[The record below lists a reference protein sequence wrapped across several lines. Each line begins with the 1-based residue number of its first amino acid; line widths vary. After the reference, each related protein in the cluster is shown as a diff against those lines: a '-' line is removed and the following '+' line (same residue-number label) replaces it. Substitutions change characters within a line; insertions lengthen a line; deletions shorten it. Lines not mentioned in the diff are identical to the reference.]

1 MQQLLELGLSGRT
14 GRFDVSAPNAKC
26 QRTPPVGGARAGRVC
41 GGCHDAICASKRHRI
56 GPWFGAVDVAH
67 PLSASL
73 GSEQPKEAEPLRRML
88 IAVVAM
94 FLQQTC
100 GSVGRVLPAVLA
112 PLIILELHADAS
124 WIGVYFALTAV
135 AALIGQLGSGG
146 FIIRHGAIRM
156 SQIALLSTGAG
167 MAVAIIG
174 GGAGFVLSALVGNG
188 IAAVA
193 TPASSQLLGRWAVRR
208 YAPFAF
214 SITQTAIPAGILLGG
229 SLGPVLAQSVGWR
242 GTMLASAG
250 MCWVFALLLQPL
262 HGRLDT
268 DPLPTHAIQLSD
280 FRTTITS
287 VLAVRELRALSFA
300 CFAFNGLQ
308 AVFTAY
314 FVTYLTAL
322 GYDLVAA
329 GSLFS
334 VVIAI
339 AIPCRILW
347 GWVGGFYV
355 APRLVMAGLAFGM
368 AISAVATGAFTMT
381 WTAVAIGAVTG
392 VLSATAMS
400 WHGILLSESARLAPF
415 GRAGAVTGGV
425 LSFGQMGAFLLPAT
439 FSLLLRV
446 TGGYAVGW
454 SVCAIPAVLVGLNL
468 LRVRGDPN
476 VAQRRRP

>member
-1 MQQLLELGLSGRT
+1 
-14 GRFDVSAPNAKC
+14 
-26 QRTPPVGGARAGRVC
+26 
-41 GGCHDAICASKRHRI
+41 
-56 GPWFGAVDVAH
+56 
-67 PLSASL
+67 
-73 GSEQPKEAEPLRRML
+73 ML

-112 PLIILELHADAS
+112 PLIILELHADPS
-124 WIGVYFALTAV
+124 WVGAYFGLVAI

-156 SQIALLSTGAG
+156 SQIALLSVGGG

-174 GGAGFVLSALVGNG
+174 GAAGFVLSALIGNG

-214 SITQTAIPAGILLGG
+214 SVTQTAIPAGILLGG
-229 SLGPVLAQSVGWR
+229 SLGPTLAQSLGWR
-242 GTMLASAG
+242 GTMMVSAAA
-250 MCWVFALLLQPL
+250 CWCFALLLQPL

-268 DPLPTHAIQLSD
+268 DPSPSHPIHLSD
-280 FRTTITS
+280 FRTTITG
-287 VLAVRELRALSFA
+287 VLAVPDLRALSFA

-308 AVFTAY
+308 AVFIAY
-314 FVTYLTAL
+314 FVTYLVAL

-329 GSLFS
+329 GALFS
-334 VVIAI
+334 SAIAI

-347 GWVGGFYV
+347 GWVGSFYV
-355 APRLVMAGLAFGM
+355 APRVVMAWLAFGM
-368 AISAVATGAFTMT
+368 AASVALTGTQNAAWSALGIGLV
-381 WTAVAIGAVTG
+381 TA

-400 WHGILLSESARLAPF
+400 WHGILLSEAARLAPA

-425 LSFGQMGAFLLPAT
+425 LSFGQMGAFLCPSV
-439 FSLLLRV
+439 FSLLLRL
-446 TGGYAVGW
+446 TGSYAAGW
-454 SVCAIPAVLVGLNL
+454 AVCAIPAVLVGMDL
-468 LRVRGDPN
+468 LRRQDSG
-476 VAQRRRP
+476 ARPLA

>member
-1 MQQLLELGLSGRT
+1 
-14 GRFDVSAPNAKC
+14 
-26 QRTPPVGGARAGRVC
+26 
-41 GGCHDAICASKRHRI
+41 
-56 GPWFGAVDVAH
+56 
-67 PLSASL
+67 
-73 GSEQPKEAEPLRRML
+73 ML

-112 PLIILELHADAS
+112 PLIILELHADPS
-124 WIGVYFALTAV
+124 WVGVYFALTAV

-156 SQIALLSTGAG
+156 SQIALFSVGGG

-174 GGAGFVLSALVGNG
+174 GAVGFVLSALVGNG

-208 YAPFAF
+208 YAPLAF

-229 SLGPVLAQSVGWR
+229 SLGPLLAQSLGWR
-242 GTMLASAG
+242 GTMLVSAAA
-250 MCWVFALLLQPL
+250 CWLFALLLQPL

-268 DPLPTHAIQLSD
+268 EATPTHAIHLSD
-280 FRTTITS
+280 FRTTITG
-287 VLAVRELRALSFA
+287 VLAAPELRALSFA

-308 AVFTAY
+308 AVFIAY

-329 GSLFS
+329 GALFS
-334 VVIAI
+334 TVIAI

-347 GWVGGFYV
+347 GWVGSFYV
-355 APRLVMAGLAFGM
+355 APRFVMAGLAFGM
-368 AISAVATGAFTMT
+368 AASVVLTGAFTAA
-381 WTAVAIGAVTG
+381 WPALAIGVVTG
-392 VLSATAMS
+392 ALSATAMS
-400 WHGILLSESARLAPF
+400 WHGILLSESARLAPA

-425 LSFGQMGAFLLPAT
+425 LSFGQMGAFLCPAV

-446 TGGYAVGW
+446 TGGYAAGW
-454 SVCAIPAVLVGLNL
+454 AACAIPAVLVGVDL
-468 LRVRGDPN
+468 LRRWPP
-476 VAQRRRP
+476 AARRNER

>member
-1 MQQLLELGLSGRT
+1 VT
-14 GRFDVSAPNAKC
+14 
-26 QRTPPVGGARAGRVC
+26 
-41 GGCHDAICASKRHRI
+41 
-56 GPWFGAVDVAH
+56 
-67 PLSASL
+67 
-73 GSEQPKEAEPLRRML
+73 RML

-112 PLIILELHADAS
+112 PLIIRELHADAA
-124 WIGVYFALTAV
+124 WVGVYFALMAI
-135 AALIGQLGSGG
+135 AALVGQLGSGG

-156 SQIALLSTGAG
+156 SQVALLSTGAG

-174 GGAGFVLSALVGNG
+174 GGAGFVLSALIGNG

-193 TPASSQLLGRWAVRR
+193 TPASSQLLGRWAIRR

-214 SITQTAIPAGILLGG
+214 SIAQTAIPAGILLAG
-229 SLGPVLAQSVGWR
+229 SLGPILAQSLGWR
-242 GTMLASAG
+242 GTMLVSAA
-250 MCWVFALLLQPL
+250 MCWLFALLLQPL

-268 DPLPTHAIQLSD
+268 DPEPSHPIHLSD
-280 FRTTITS
+280 FVTTVTG
-287 VLAVRELRALSFA
+287 VLAVPELRALSFA

-314 FVTYLTAL
+314 FVTDLTAL

-334 VVIAI
+334 MVIAI

-347 GWVGGFYV
+347 GWVGSFYV
-355 APRLVMAGLAFGM
+355 APRLVMAGLAIGM
-368 AISAVATGAFTMT
+368 AVSAIATGTFTPT
-381 WTAVAIGAVTG
+381 WGALAIGLVTS

-439 FSLLLRV
+439 FSLLLRL
-446 TGGYAVGW
+446 TGGYAAGW
-454 SVCAIPAVLVGLNL
+454 AVCAIPAILVGINL
-468 LRVRGDPN
+468 LRSKSLV
-476 VAQRRRP
+476 

>member
-1 MQQLLELGLSGRT
+1 
-14 GRFDVSAPNAKC
+14 
-26 QRTPPVGGARAGRVC
+26 
-41 GGCHDAICASKRHRI
+41 
-56 GPWFGAVDVAH
+56 
-67 PLSASL
+67 
-73 GSEQPKEAEPLRRML
+73 ML

-112 PLIILELHADAS
+112 PLIIQELHADPS
-124 WIGVYFALTAV
+124 WVGVYFGLVAI

-156 SQIALLSTGAG
+156 SQIALLSTGGG
-167 MAVAIIG
+167 MAVAIV
-174 GGAGFVLSALVGNG
+174 GGATGFVLSALVGNG

-214 SITQTAIPAGILLGG
+214 SVTQTAIPAGILLGG
-229 SLGPVLAQSVGWR
+229 SLGPALAQSLGWR
-242 GTMLASAG
+242 GTMLVSA
-250 MCWVFALLLQPL
+250 MACWCFALLLQLL

-268 DPLPTHAIQLSD
+268 EAEPTHKIYLSD
-280 FRTTITS
+280 FRTTITG

-308 AVFTAY
+308 AVFIAY
-314 FVTYLTAL
+314 FVTYLVSF

-329 GSLFS
+329 GALFS

-347 GWVGGFYV
+347 GWVGSFYI

-368 AISAVATGAFTMT
+368 AVTVVLTGAFTAA
-381 WTAVAIGAVTG
+381 WSSVSIGIVTG

-400 WHGILLSESARLAPF
+400 WHGILLSESARLAPI

-425 LSFGQMGAFLLPAT
+425 LSFGQMGAFLCPSVFA
-439 FSLLLRV
+439 LLLLM
-446 TGGYAVGW
+446 TGGYAAGW
-454 SVCAIPAVLVGLNL
+454 AVCAIPAVLVGVNL
-468 LRVRGDPN
+468 L
-476 VAQRRRP
+476 QRAAREPK